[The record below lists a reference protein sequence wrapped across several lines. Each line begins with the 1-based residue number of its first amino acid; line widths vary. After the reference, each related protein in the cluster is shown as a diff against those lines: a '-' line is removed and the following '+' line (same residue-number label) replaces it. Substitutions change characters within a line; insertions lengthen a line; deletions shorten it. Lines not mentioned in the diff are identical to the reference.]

1 MLNRNA
7 TPKELL
13 ENASA
18 VFSNNLGTKSNSKSN
33 MNISGLREKE
43 GTDIEQIDKKSAEFG
58 SVTAASQDRKA
69 SRTDLYEKTD
79 ALGPRDIARGGKK
92 GGGPQYD

>member
-18 VFSNNLGTKSNSKSN
+18 IFSNNLGTKSNSKSN

-43 GTDIEQIDKKSAEFG
+43 GTDIE
-58 SVTAASQDRKA
+58 
-69 SRTDLYEKTD
+69 
-79 ALGPRDIARGGKK
+79 
-92 GGGPQYD
+92 